1 MDVLHLGHIKTIEL
15 ASWFKISYDTFRR
28 NAAKYY
34 FTLEDYCLYE
44 KVHGGIIVKTIMV
57 ERYDKNLVKKL
68 DFIYLDN
75 LIQHNNLISM
85 TGMESETG
93 NSRYQ
98 CTKSRNKMFGDKPIN
113 KDPNAQGLIG
123 CRESVWAIKL
133 DGNNNYRHLT
143 QEENELF
150 NSLIIKN
157 YGGEPEKVKAREL
170 LLDYCVKEQKS
181 AAEYAELLNEQ
192 NLDFYSMVIL
202 PFKRLT
208 GNMIVIATQHE
219 IIFVE
224 QDGLSKNERAY
235 REMLLNEVARLV
247 NEVRKKNNL

>member
-1 MDVLHLGHIKTIEL
+1 MDVLHLDHIKTIEL

-34 FTLEDYCLYE
+34 FILEDYCLYE
-44 KVHGGIIVKTIMV
+44 KVHGGIIVETIMV

-113 KDPNAQGLIG
+113 KDPNA
-123 CRESVWAIKL
+123 
-133 DGNNNYRHLT
+133 
-143 QEENELF
+143 
-150 NSLIIKN
+150 
-157 YGGEPEKVKAREL
+157 
-170 LLDYCVKEQKS
+170 
-181 AAEYAELLNEQ
+181 
-192 NLDFYSMVIL
+192 
-202 PFKRLT
+202 
-208 GNMIVIATQHE
+208 
-219 IIFVE
+219 
-224 QDGLSKNERAY
+224 
-235 REMLLNEVARLV
+235 
-247 NEVRKKNNL
+247 